1 MIEKINF
8 TFGASNYR
16 RATDNLGFG
25 NSNGRVT
32 GQPGV
37 GKFVRLPSE
46 LSFLV
51 PPVISEF
58 LVMRK
63 FFSYLTVAAL
73 ALGIAAPAFAADKEK
88 PKVDPAEAF
97 KKMDKDSDGS
107 LTEAEV
113 VGKKTGEM
121 ADKVKAMFAKKDKNK
136 DGKLSLEEFKA
147 GGKKAK

>member
-1 MIEKINF
+1 
-8 TFGASNYR
+8 
-16 RATDNLGFG
+16 
-25 NSNGRVT
+25 
-32 GQPGV
+32 
-37 GKFVRLPSE
+37 
-46 LSFLV
+46 
-51 PPVISEF
+51 
-58 LVMRK
+58 MRK

-73 ALGIAAPAFAADKEK
+73 ALGVAAPAFAADK

-107 LTEAEV
+107 LTEAEI

-121 ADKVKAMFAKKDKNK
+121 ADKAKAMFAKKDKNK